1 MTSLISKLLR
11 RQAADPAPE
20 TVEVEVDLTTEQDL
34 PDPAPDSASE
44 VWFEEFGERVRKT
57 AATLAAS
64 SGEITYFSEE
74 TDRAAGDIATTVET
88 VNAAVER
95 QKQMLA
101 EVADIARRTRAV
113 ADMGNAAI
121 AQLSETTAA
130 LGAKSSEIG
139 GIVRSISDVAD
150 QSTVLSL
157 NAALEAARAGEHGRG
172 FGVVATEVHK
182 LADESR
188 KAAGEIGNKIADIQG
203 AIMAAESEARSSFES
218 IAQGIAELD
227 DTLAELLTV
236 ADETSTA
243 GGAAS
248 ATSHEAKSNAAE
260 LFGSSQNLAEISAE
274 LQTVIREFSQPP
286 LATSKEEPS
295 A

>member
-1 MTSLISKLLR
+1 MTWLISKLLR
-11 RQAADPAPE
+11 RKAADPAPE
-20 TVEVEVDLTTEQDL
+20 TVEVEVDFTTEQDL

-44 VWFEEFGERVRKT
+44 VWFAEFGERVRKT

-130 LGAKSSEIG
+130 LCAKSSEIG

-248 ATSHEAKSNAAE
+248 ATSQEAKSNAAE

>member
-1 MTSLISKLLR
+1 VV
-11 RQAADPAPE
+11 QH
-20 TVEVEVDLTTEQDL
+20 
-34 PDPAPDSASE
+34 ASTANDA
-44 VWFEEFGERVRKT
+44 WFNEFGERVRKT

-74 TDRAAGDIATTVET
+74 TDRAAGEIAGTVES
-88 VNAAVER
+88 VNQAVDR
-95 QKQMLA
+95 QKRMLA
-101 EVADIARRTRAV
+101 EVSDIARRTRAL
-113 ADMGNAAI
+113 ADVGTAAI
-121 AQLSETTAA
+121 EQLADTTAA

-172 FGVVATEVHK
+172 FGVVASEVHK

-188 KAAGEIGNKIADIQG
+188 KAAGEIGDKIADIQG
-203 AIMAAESEARSSFES
+203 AIMAAESEARASFAS
-218 IAQGIAELD
+218 IAEGIRELD
-227 DTLAELLTV
+227 DTLLELLTV